1 MNIPNKVSASVE
13 LAEQALLLRRVER
26 ALDENLRDFLQTD
39 FPDASAAEGHIVFYG
54 AGQTFYQYE
63 AIQRGWYSG
72 KNPTYIFRK
81 MEEKGYIAS
90 VRNLHDERKLA
101 CSLTEKGE
109 ELAAAVQAFCEALS
123 RKLNG
128 SQLYSEAGLEILE
141 RRYFQSTS
149 PIE

>member
-39 FPDASAAEGHIVFYG
+39 FPDASAAEGHLVFCS
-54 AGQTFYQYE
+54 AGKPFSPQE
-63 AIQRGWYSG
+63 ALRNGWYVG
-72 KNPTYIFRK
+72 KNPVYIFRK

-90 VRNLHDERKLA
+90 VRNLHDARKLA
-101 CSLTEKGE
+101 CHLTEKGKG
-109 ELAAAVQAFCEALS
+109 LAAAVQAFCEALS